1 MLNMGCTLFQMTPEE
16 TLAGVTRT
24 AAKALG
30 IEAEVGTLQVGKQA
44 DFVLW
49 DIDYPAELAY
59 RFGANPCYQVVK
71 HGQTVY
77 PAQ

>member
-1 MLNMGCTLFQMTPEE
+1 MTPEE
-16 TLAGVTRT
+16 TLAGVTRV

-30 IEAEVGTLQVGKQA
+30 IEDEVGTLEVGKQA

-49 DIDYPAELAY
+49 DIEHPAELAY

-71 HGQTVY
+71 RGLTVHT
-77 PAQ
+77 AN